1 MPLCLPANFWCKQI
15 ANCFHSSFSV
25 CALPSLPRR
34 INALP
39 VVFFC
44 CGSYG
49 SFWSLCQKSSVFFD
63 YATELNPCCQQDL
76 FPFMQPSSGRPQTDV
91 RQSNH
96 VLIHTRKG
104 SSNFNELLSSLA
116 GDLVAH
122 LSSRDIPNN
131 DAGEEEDFSIVHDDS
146 YDENAVGDKLSV

>member
-1 MPLCLPANFWCKQI
+1 MHFLW
-15 ANCFHSSFSV
+15 SFFV
-25 CALPSLPRR
+25 AGPMSLSGHFARNPQ
-34 INALP
+34 
-39 VVFFC
+39 C
-44 CGSYG
+44 
-49 SFWSLCQKSSVFFD
+49 SLD

-91 RQSNH
+91 RQSNP

-116 GDLVAH
+116 GDSVAH

>member
-1 MPLCLPANFWCKQI
+1 
-15 ANCFHSSFSV
+15 
-25 CALPSLPRR
+25 
-34 INALP
+34 
-39 VVFFC
+39 
-44 CGSYG
+44 
-49 SFWSLCQKSSVFFD
+49 
-63 YATELNPCCQQDL
+63 
-76 FPFMQPSSGRPQTDV
+76 MQPSSGRPQTDV
-91 RQSNH
+91 RQSNP